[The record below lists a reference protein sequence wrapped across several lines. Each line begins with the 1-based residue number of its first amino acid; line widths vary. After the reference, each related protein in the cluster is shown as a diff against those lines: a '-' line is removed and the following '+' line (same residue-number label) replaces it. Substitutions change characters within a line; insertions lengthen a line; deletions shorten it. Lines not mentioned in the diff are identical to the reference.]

1 MDSSATGRR
10 QWPASSW
17 PRLSASERR
26 QSCRAAPT
34 MHHSVAHLS
43 FRSSVAMAIYV
54 ILAKFIDQE
63 IRAAKD
69 PRAAKQIAR
78 IGLPPVIDF
87 CASPRDDFLIGGEP
101 A

>member
-1 MDSSATGRR
+1 
-10 QWPASSW
+10 
-17 PRLSASERR
+17 
-26 QSCRAAPT
+26 

-78 IGLPPVIDF
+78 IGLSPAVIDF
-87 CASPRDDFLIGGEP
+87 FAPPRDDFLLGSEP
-101 A
+101 AYMSEDRTRSGLARESM

>member
-1 MDSSATGRR
+1 MQCAPAT
-10 QWPASSW
+10 
-17 PRLSASERR
+17 
-26 QSCRAAPT
+26 
-34 MHHSVAHLS
+34 HHSMPHLS

-63 IRAAKD
+63 IRAAKY